1 MTPRI
6 EISDEELALLDGRVG
21 EALQAHVS
29 AAVSRLS
36 AANAYPDLTPKQA
49 GLIADAVREAQAS
62 GRLVW
67 YHRRI
72 RYCPLCESGGGF
84 VLYKSGP
91 RKGRPN
97 YDRPLSMPGIELAY
111 RFVTIDGSV
120 AMGGCQDCIG
130 PVIPHLK
137 AALVG
142 VPAALPDM
150 LVTEGAQRF
159 NRFDNRR
166 CTACG
171 WTGHEGEMG
180 RQRTLMG
187 DGTYPATCPSC
198 KAENR
203 IFGSRTIE
211 TIDGFTVVEAAR

>member
-1 MTPRI
+1 MTKI
-6 EISDEELALLDGRVG
+6 DISDEELALLDGRVG
-21 EALQAHVS
+21 ETLQEHVS
-29 AAVSRLS
+29 AAVARLAAAS
-36 AANAYPDLTPKQA
+36 AFPDLTPRQA
-49 GLIADAVREAQAS
+49 GLIADAVSEARLA

-67 YHRRI
+67 HHRRL
-72 RYCPLCESGGGF
+72 RYCPLCEKHGGYA
-84 VLYKSGP
+84 LYKSGP

-111 RFVTIDGSV
+111 RFVTIEGSV
-120 AMGGCQDCIG
+120 AMGGCQDCIR

-180 RQRTLMG
+180 RRRTLFD

-198 KAENR
+198 NAENR
-203 IFGSRTIE
+203 PFGPRIIE
-211 TIDGFTVVEAAR
+211 TVDGFTVVHTDA